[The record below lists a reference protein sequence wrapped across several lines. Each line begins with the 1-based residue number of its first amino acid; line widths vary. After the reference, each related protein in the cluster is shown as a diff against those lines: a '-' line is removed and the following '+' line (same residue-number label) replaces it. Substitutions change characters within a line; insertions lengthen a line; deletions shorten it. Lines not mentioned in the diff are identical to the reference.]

1 MNPFFEIPKGELL
14 FIGDVFIGDSELG
27 LKSSLGGVLLESMSL
42 KNRDFLL
49 NGCFGLNARV
59 LLLSSFVTRPGDL
72 GPNGDF
78 GPRGDRNGDLNGD
91 LSNRKLVR
99 LKMSFSVRVGVSSL
113 RLDLGFCKGDKKL
126 LELKVFELKW
136 AELKVFELK
145 VCELKCEFELRAFE
159 FKTFVFET

>member
-1 MNPFFEIPKGELL
+1 M
-14 FIGDVFIGDSELG
+14 GDSEFG
-27 LKSSLGGVLLESMSL
+27 LNSSLGGVLFESVSSP

-59 LLLSSFVTRPGDL
+59 LLLSSFVTRLGDL

-78 GPRGDRNGDLNGD
+78 GASGDRSGDLNGD

-113 RLDLGFCKGDKKL
+113 RLFLGDKKL
-126 LELKVFELKW
+126 FELKVFVLKLT
-136 AELKVFELK
+136 ELKVFELK
-145 VCELKCEFELRAFE
+145 VFEFKCEFEFIALE
-159 FKTFVFET
+159 FGFI